1 MLGQGTLKPQLFD
14 YKPQYDLKAALQNRF
29 LLGFNT
35 QDTSEARLETLKF
48 RQFERERP
56 AFVFSKNHVCVNLD
70 VHNGQIYQLTRVP
83 IWSIEVLFFLG
94 SDVE

>member
-48 RQFERERP
+48 RQFERETSI
-56 AFVFSKNHVCVNLD
+56 FFSKKFGCSQWSNLSTYEGAYLE
-70 VHNGQIYQLTRVP
+70 HRGFIFP
-83 IWSIEVLFFLG
+83 GE
-94 SDVE
+94 